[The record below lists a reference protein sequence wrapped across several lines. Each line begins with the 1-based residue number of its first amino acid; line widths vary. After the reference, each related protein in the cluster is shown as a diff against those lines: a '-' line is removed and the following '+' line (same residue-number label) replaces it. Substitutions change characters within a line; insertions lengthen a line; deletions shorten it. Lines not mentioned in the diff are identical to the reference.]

1 MSKRTNSEQR
11 KKLDRHERAAGRAIN
26 ALTSFGTSR
35 HDNKGDGKVRS
46 QLTAKQ
52 YQQTFKMTSRFI
64 ASVKGAHLR
73 SLTIEQAE
81 KYLQHRSH
89 EIQNK
94 QLANERQALQLY
106 LRELHNNTRV
116 ELAKYDSTREPPS
129 EAPRAYTR
137 AQVQHIIKHSTDRQK
152 LSTAIAYQAGLRA
165 HELLTIAPLSERP
178 VTYRKEDWHPNKF
191 AGREHWITYSVIGKG
206 GLPREVKLPLDTTH
220 RLEQCRL
227 DKLQSRTDRGIH
239 YHQRYA
245 INGGQSF
252 STHFT
257 IACRNAIGD
266 SNGPHGLRHSYAQ
279 ERILECMANGFSEQE
294 AKLIVTQELG
304 HWSTANIVYYL
315 R

>member
-1 MSKRTNSEQR
+1 MSKRTDRGER
-11 KKLDRHERAAGRAIN
+11 KKLDRHERAAARAIN
-26 ALTSFGTSR
+26 ALASFGTSR

-46 QLTAKQ
+46 HLTAKQ
-52 YQQTFKMTSRFI
+52 YQQTFKMTSRFL

-73 SLTIEQAE
+73 NLTTTQAE
-81 KYLQHRSH
+81 QYLQHRSY

-106 LRELHNNTRV
+106 LRELHDNPRI

-129 EAPRAYTR
+129 KAPRAYTR
-137 AQVQHIIKHSTDRQK
+137 VQVQHTIKHSSDRQK

-191 AGREHWITYSVIGKG
+191 AGREHWVTYSVVGKG
-206 GLPREVKLPLDTTH
+206 GMPREVKLPPDTAL
-220 RLEQCRL
+220 RLEQSRL
-227 DKLQSRTDRGIH
+227 DNVQPRTDRGVG

-257 IACRNAIGD
+257 IACRSAIGD

-279 ERILECMANGFSEQE
+279 ERILECMANGFSEQQ

-304 HWSTANIVYYL
+304 HWSTSNIVYYL